1 MVTPITR
8 GQWEAVRTSLRE
20 AGDRFAEMVSSAR
33 EPHAKATRD
42 WTVVESA
49 AHVASITRW
58 YSHMLRFDDGPHPFP
73 TLEGALLATTVDTVS
88 DVNDVALELFPERDP
103 RTLAHLLR
111 TYIGEILRVTE
122 GLDPARPVVWLGD
135 SRVPLAGVLAH
146 LVNEL
151 LVHGW
156 DIASATRT
164 RWVMPPREAA
174 LFFDLFLVGMIQQD
188 VGRLLD
194 TGEPA
199 LDRRI
204 AVQFHSRYTTPV
216 TLVLRGGRVSSE
228 APGRDTDVHLYF
240 DPAALN
246 LLLFG
251 RIGRTRAVATGK
263 LAVWGR
269 RPWLLPAFLR
279 TVRLPTN
286 ARPRSTQEPAGA

>member
-8 GQWEAVRTSLRE
+8 GQWDAVRVSLRE
-20 AGDRFAEMVSSAR
+20 AGGRFAEMVASAR
-33 EPHAKATRD
+33 EPHAMATRE

-49 AHVASITRW
+49 AHVASIARW
-58 YSHMLRFDDGPHPFP
+58 YGSMLRFDNGPHPFP
-73 TLEGALLATTVDTVS
+73 TIKDALLATTVDTVS
-88 DVNDVALELFPERDP
+88 DVNDVALGLFPERDQH
-103 RTLAHLLR
+103 RLAHLLR
-111 TYIGEILRVTE
+111 TSIDEILRVTE
-122 GLDPARPVVWLGD
+122 GLDPARPVIWLGD

-156 DIASATRT
+156 DIASVTRT

-174 LFFDLFLVGMIQQD
+174 LFFDLFLVGMIQGD

-204 AVQFHSRYTTPV
+204 AVRFHSRYTTPV
-216 TLVLRGGRVSSE
+216 TLVLRDGRVSIE
-228 APGRDTDVHLYF
+228 QPGPDTDVHLYF

-246 LLLFG
+246 LMLFG
-251 RIGRTRAVATGK
+251 RIGRTRAVVTGK

-286 ARPRSTQEPAGA
+286 ARPRSADEPVGA